1 VTSSSTTNPESAP
14 VTLLG
19 QFRARVDR
27 YTVGL
32 LLLLAYQAMQYW
44 FDTRLMHAI
53 DAARRGDLATARFI
67 ALLLVG
73 VAVAA
78 LGVRTGSRIVIFYAG
93 RDAEYSLRKALLE
106 KLYGL
111 GPSFYA
117 TAGTGDLMSRATNDL
132 TQVRLLLGFGVLNV
146 MNTVLALTSSLAV
159 MFSISTRLTLA
170 SMVSLPLLVWVTRGF
185 AKRIFARTRENQV
198 ALGAMSN
205 TVQSSLSAVR
215 VVRAYGLEG
224 IEAERFEADNTLVL
238 ERGLDLARLRG
249 LMGPLMQAISA
260 IGVVIVFWYGG
271 WLLIDQHLSAGGLL
285 AFVRASTR
293 LTWPLIAL
301 GFLVSMVQR
310 GRAAHQRLLE
320 VFETRSEI
328 ESTPCES
335 ESSGVDLLE
344 VRGLTYR
351 IDDRD
356 VLRDVNLAIQPGER
370 VAIVGP
376 TGAGKSTLARL
387 LSRALPAPHGTVYLG
402 GREISTVPLS
412 DVRRRICYSQQ
423 SPFLFSSTVAQNLAF
438 ALPETESEAARRA
451 SIEVAQSVRIDA
463 EIRQL
468 VHGYDTV
475 VGERGIQLSG
485 GQRQRIALGRALLS
499 TSQVVVLDDPT
510 SAVDVGTERA
520 LCELFT
526 ELGRE
531 RTLVIITHRVSLA
544 ARCDRVIVLDAGRIV
559 QTGAPSELEQET
571 GLYRRFCEE
580 QRLESEL
587 DGGPETRESSS
598 SPSVGSVTDATG
610 EVDRGLERDAAMREY
625 HEEAVF
631 ASAFNPRLY
640 RDLIGALTGER
651 AYLGL
656 AAIAVAVTALLGLLR
671 PLFVRTAIDAAVMRS
686 DAERLAQMG
695 LVVAVLAVGEQLL
708 GFTQSYL
715 TQLSGARALAR
726 LRAKLFAF
734 LHRMP
739 IGFFDQQP
747 VGRLTTRVTNDVD
760 AIQELFSSGI
770 LAALGDLLRLVGIV
784 ALMIS
789 VDARL
794 SLAAFASAPLV
805 VVVVLTLRRPMR
817 GAFRTIRSQTARMNS
832 ALNEQI
838 SGMAVVQAFD
848 KMQRAGREFDSINR
862 AYRDAHLKAI
872 RYEAVQDAALETI
885 ASIALASMVFV
896 FGATNASFGTL
907 LAFQMYLGQ
916 FFEPLSQLT
925 QRYTLLQSAMAG
937 AERAFGLLAREQRDA
952 PVRAVATVVESKPQ
966 STPPSTG
973 QAIVFEDV
981 EFSYNP
987 GVPVLHRLGFS
998 VGIGE
1003 HLALVGPTGSGKS
1016 TIASLLIR
1024 LYEPNGGQIRVMG
1037 KSIDEF
1043 DVATLRR
1050 QFAVVPQDPW
1060 LFPGTLLNNIAGS
1073 DSVDRER
1080 ARAVLK
1086 RMNALEH
1093 FERRLG
1099 GLDRVVGSSG
1109 GEYSVGERQ
1118 LVAFARAL
1126 YRDAPILLLD
1136 EATASIDSETEL
1148 CLQRALEG
1156 SLLDRTAVVIAH
1168 RLSTIRL
1175 ADRILV
1181 LQRGRLVEAG
1191 THRELIEADGLYRRL
1206 VALSSVRTGVS
1217 ALTVKQIPAA

>member
-1 VTSSSTTNPESAP
+1 VTSSPTASKLARL
-14 VTLLG
+14 TLLG
-19 QFRARVDR
+19 QLRARLGR
-27 YTVGL
+27 YAVGL

-53 DAARRGDLATARFI
+53 DAARGGDLATARLI
-67 ALLLVG
+67 AVLLVG
-73 VAVAA
+73 VAIAA
-78 LGVRTGSRIVIFYAG
+78 FGVRTASRIVIFYAG
-93 RDAEYSLRKALLE
+93 RDSEYWLRKALLE

-146 MNTVLALTSSLAV
+146 INTVLALTSSLAV

-170 SMVSLPLLVWVTRGF
+170 SMVSLPFLVWVTRGF
-185 AKRIFARTRENQV
+185 AKRMFARTRENQA
-198 ALGAMSN
+198 ALGTMSN
-205 TVQSSLSAVR
+205 TVQTSLSAVR

-224 IEAERFEADNTLVL
+224 IEANRFEVDNTRVL
-238 ERGLDLARLRG
+238 DRGLDLARLRG

-260 IGVVIVFWYGG
+260 IGVVVVFWYGG
-271 WLLIDQHLSAGGLL
+271 VLLIDHQLSAGGLL

-320 VFETRSEI
+320 VFEARSDIEPVAG
-328 ESTPCES
+328 ESTS
-335 ESSGVDLLE
+335 DGADSLE
-344 VRGLTYR
+344 LRGLTYR
-351 IDDRD
+351 IGDRD
-356 VLRDVNLAIQPGER
+356 VLRDVNLVIQPGER

-387 LSRALPAPHGTVYLG
+387 LSRALPAPYGTVYLD

-412 DVRRRICYSQQ
+412 EVRRRICYSQQ

-438 ALPETESEAARRA
+438 ALAETESEAARRA

-520 LCELFT
+520 LCELFA

-531 RTLVIITHRVSLA
+531 RTLIIITHRVSLA
-544 ARCDRVIVLDAGRIV
+544 TRCDRVVVLDAGRIV
-559 QTGAPSELEQET
+559 QIGKPSELEQTT

-587 DGGPETRESSS
+587 DGRTDVHESTS
-598 SPSVGSVTDATG
+598 SPSAGAATDAQLDD
-610 EVDRGLERDAAMREY
+610 DRGLARDAAMREY

-651 AYLGL
+651 TYLVV
-656 AAIAVAVTALLGLLR
+656 AAGAVAVTALLGLLR
-671 PLFVRTAIDAAVMRS
+671 PLFVRTAIDAAVLRS
-686 DAERLAQMG
+686 DAAQLARMG
-695 LVVAVLAVGEQLL
+695 FVVAVLAVGEQLL
-708 GFTQSYL
+708 GFAQNYL
-715 TQLSGARALAR
+715 TQLAGARGLAK
-726 LRAKLFAF
+726 LRARLFAF

-739 IGFFDQQP
+739 IAFFDKQP

-805 VVVVLTLRRPMR
+805 AVVVLTLRRPMR
-817 GAFRTIRSQTARMNS
+817 NAFRAIRSQTARMNA

-848 KMQRAGREFDSINR
+848 KMQRAGCEFDSINR
-862 AYRDAHLKAI
+862 AHRDAHLKAI

-896 FGATNASFGTL
+896 FGMTGASFGTL
-907 LAFQMYLGQ
+907 LAFQLYLGQ

-937 AERAFGLLAREQRDA
+937 AERVFGLLAHEQRDA
-952 PVRAVATVVESKPQ
+952 PTRALATVAESKPQ
-966 STPPSTG
+966 LKEPASDR
-973 QAIVFEDV
+973 VVLFDEV
-981 EFSYNP
+981 EFAYNP
-987 GVPVLHRLGFS
+987 EVPVLHRLSFA
-998 VGIGE
+998 VAAGE

-1024 LYEPNGGQIRVMG
+1024 LYEPTAGQIQVMG
-1037 KSIDEF
+1037 RSISAF

-1050 QFAVVPQDPW
+1050 QFAFVPQDPW
-1060 LFPGTLLNNIAGS
+1060 LFPGTLLSNIAGS
-1073 DSVDRER
+1073 DPVDRER
-1080 ARAVLK
+1080 ARAVLE
-1086 RMNALEH
+1086 RMNAFEH

-1099 GLDRVVGSSG
+1099 GLDRVVGSGG

-1136 EATASIDSETEL
+1136 EATASIDSDTEL
-1148 CLQRALEG
+1148 CLQRALEA
-1156 SLLDRTAVVIAH
+1156 SLFDRTAMVIAH

-1181 LQRGRLVEAG
+1181 LQRGRLVEEG
-1191 THRELIEADGLYRRL
+1191 THRELVRADGLYRRL
-1206 VALSSVRTGVS
+1206 VALSSVRTGAS
-1217 ALTVKQIPAA
+1217 APTVPEVPAA